1 MRSWFR
7 TWIGVA
13 VTVASLTVPTVAVAA
28 ESAGATNGATAS
40 TQRRSRVDAAV
51 QAVMKKLQIPGVILG
66 VWQRGQEPIVKA
78 YGARNIDLAAGK
90 RGEPMKTGFYMR
102 IGSETKTFTAT
113 AVLQLVEEGKVGLED
128 PISKYVE
135 GVPNGNAITVRELGE
150 MRSGL
155 ASYSGNPTFVKE
167 LLAQPDRQWAP
178 EELLAQSFSL
188 PPTFSPGRGYEY
200 SNTNFV
206 VLGLLVE
213 EVTGEGIGAYVQRHI
228 LRPLKMRHTLFP
240 HGAAFPR
247 PHPQGYTAQTP
258 TGTAADSTGWNPSW
272 AWAAGAMISNLHDL
286 RIWAKAVATGTLL
299 SPAIQRERERF
310 IAIPDLAPARY
321 GFGLFDVDG
330 WIGHDGEVPGYESLT
345 VYLPSQEATMVILTN
360 TDAIGEPSKLL
371 GEAVT
376 KVITP
381 GHVFTFGPPA
391 PADAG

>member
-1 MRSWFR
+1 
-7 TWIGVA
+7 
-13 VTVASLTVPTVAVAA
+13 
-28 ESAGATNGATAS
+28 
-40 TQRRSRVDAAV
+40 
-51 QAVMKKLQIPGVILG
+51 MKKWQIPGVILG
-66 VWQRGQEPIVKA
+66 VWQQGQPPIVKA
-78 YGARNIDLAAGK
+78 YGARNVDLAAAK
-90 RGEPMKTGFYMR
+90 RGKPMKTDFYMR

-128 PISKYVE
+128 PISKYVK

-155 ASYSGNPTFVKE
+155 ASYSGNPTFVQE
-167 LLAQPDRQWAP
+167 FLAQPGRQWAP
-178 EELLAQSFSL
+178 EELLGQSFSL
-188 PPTFSPGRGYEY
+188 APTFSPGGGFEY

-213 EVTGEGIGAYVQRHI
+213 AVSGEGIGAYIKRHI
-228 LRPLKMRHTLFP
+228 LRPLKMEHTLFP
-240 HGAAFPR
+240 HAAEFPR

-258 TGTAADSTGWNPSW
+258 TGAGADSTDWNPSW

-299 SPAIQRERERF
+299 SHAIQRQRERF
-310 IAIPDLAPARY
+310 VAIPGLSPARY

-345 VYLPSQEATMVILTN
+345 VYLPSQAATMVILTN
-360 TDAIGEPSKLL
+360 TDAIGEPSKSL

-381 GHVFTFGPPA
+381 GHVFTFGPPP